1 MFWLLYV
8 LNYFA
13 GVVFMMRI
21 ATLRLRDRYERKLAA
36 TQVGI
41 YMPKWSNYVWVIIP
55 MVAFWPITVLV
66 FGSWKLAFPRGV
78 KTQFTKERELQAALR
93 KAQREAEFQQR
104 LVMDLEERVRA
115 WTPRHPKL
123 GLDEEQS

>member
-8 LNYFA
+8 LSYFA
-13 GVVFMMRI
+13 GVVLMMRI

-36 TQVGI
+36 KSWIFQ
-41 YMPKWSNYVWVIIP
+41 PKWSNYVWVIIP
-55 MVAFWPITVLV
+55 MVAFWPITVLT

-104 LVMDLEERVRA
+104 LVMDLEKQVRA
-115 WTPRHPKL
+115 WTPGHPKL